1 MILTIPY
8 QTLEIRNIHLNQFQ
22 IDHKGRYIANLSYKD
37 TSIEI
42 YDVPILTPPLT
53 VIDYDPSTNRL
64 RLDTHTQHMFSS
76 KVANIQEFI
85 IQTFYANRYSFLKND
100 IELDE
105 LRAMFQLLFVN
116 SVLTLYV
123 FPSTPIKCADGTTLY
138 VNQLQKDDVIRSI
151 IRIHGVNF
159 ISGSYP
165 RLRLQHSISSLWCV
179 QRVMHATASA
189 ENARPSAT
197 QLTIMEK

>member
-22 IDHKGRYIANLSYKD
+22 IDHKGRYIANMSYKD

-42 YDVPILTPPLT
+42 YDVPIITPPLS
-53 VIDYDPSTNRL
+53 VIDYDPNTNRL
-64 RLDTHTQHMFSS
+64 RLDTQAQHIFSS
-76 KVANIQEFI
+76 KVANVQEFL

-100 IELDE
+100 ITLDE
-105 LRAMFQLLFVN
+105 LRSMFQLLYVN

-123 FPSTPIKCADGTTLY
+123 FPSTPIKCADGKTIY
-138 VNQLQKDDVIRSI
+138 MNQLQKGDIIRCI
-151 IRIHGVNF
+151 VRIHGVNF
-159 ISGSYP
+159 ISGNFP
-165 RLRLQHSISSLWCV
+165 RLRLQHSLSSTWLV
-179 QRVMHATASA
+179 QRVIQATASA

-197 QLTIMEK
+197 QLTMIEK